1 MIVPKDAKECLITS
15 GHVTNTV
22 AIKDWAVFSNKPEQL
37 KKIVFT
43 ITQDI
48 HRNVYLPKAK
58 ININRFSS
66 AFWSGMDAAAKFY
79 TFNFINGLRFL
90 KARNSI
96 ENSFIKLYPSNIQIW
111 IDRIAKLPFWL
122 FKIDNKGV
130 QCWFSCKRKINVW
143 QKYPQVILHIE
154 NAILSIRVIA
164 LHINRPISQN
174 LMMRIILTECAQILK
189 EIINAAESS

>member
-66 AFWSGMDAAAKFY
+66 AF
-79 TFNFINGLRFL
+79 
-90 KARNSI
+90 
-96 ENSFIKLYPSNIQIW
+96 
-111 IDRIAKLPFWL
+111 
-122 FKIDNKGV
+122 
-130 QCWFSCKRKINVW
+130 
-143 QKYPQVILHIE
+143 
-154 NAILSIRVIA
+154 
-164 LHINRPISQN
+164 
-174 LMMRIILTECAQILK
+174 
-189 EIINAAESS
+189 